1 MEMQGG
7 SSDILLLPSQQQL
20 LIRIRHLVA
29 MDSNFV
35 LVSGPMG
42 AGKSTMAGVLLE
54 QFGEDFQHAWINCHP
69 RHSDVDVRE
78 NLLHQLFP
86 AGTFSSEDPLEE
98 SLTHLAPEESRHWL
112 VVINHAERLSNQILV
127 ELWGLVESCKSR
139 GPGQQHVGVV
149 LFSEP
154 EWASRIARELS
165 DIVKADQPLLALPPL
180 SMDERR
186 VLFNRLAERLP
197 EQIDLSPE
205 VEGALTEI
213 DGWPGEVETIL
224 LQLTDTETVLNAAI
238 AEHARHKKAFPI
250 DWRILIIGIVAIS
263 FIALGV
269 VLFGLNDHFQQVQTP
284 GERLPVDVETETP
297 ATTTPEPLVS
307 TWEQPEADKDVDLP
321 KPVSATTIETGALP
335 SDTQTRVVVTEQE
348 LNEITETLAPNSNE
362 QIKRS
367 HQPEVI
373 PQPVAEPPKQAV
385 SAPQKA
391 APRHP
396 VLQVNPAH
404 YALQLVVLSN
414 DASMQAFIKEHR
426 LQNDANFIQY
436 HAIRSGQLRVIGIYG
451 NYTSKDTARAAGKT
465 LASGLVKLGPWPKP
479 YAAIQQELH
488 QPDAQ

>member
-20 LIRIRHLVA
+20 LVRIRHLVA

-54 QFGEDFQHAWINCHP
+54 QFGDDFQHAWINCHP
-69 RHSDVDVRE
+69 RHNDVNVRE

-98 SLTHLAPEESRHWL
+98 SLVHLNPEESRHWL
-112 VVINHAERLSNQILV
+112 IVINHAERLSNQMLV

-180 SMDERR
+180 SQDERR

-197 EQIDLSPE
+197 EQIEFSPE
-205 VEGALTEI
+205 VESALADI

-250 DWRILIIGIVAIS
+250 DWRILVIGIVAIS
-263 FIALGV
+263 CIALGV
-269 VLFGLNDHFQQVQTP
+269 VLFGLKDNLQQVQTP
-284 GERLPVDVETETP
+284 GERLPVAVTAP
-297 ATTTPEPLVS
+297 SPAAATTSPEPLAS
-307 TWEQPEADKDVDLP
+307 TWQQPKADEQVNLPE
-321 KPVSATTIETGALP
+321 PVSATTIETGETA
-335 SDTQTRVVVTEQE
+335 SDTQTRVVVTEKE
-348 LNEITETLAPNSNE
+348 LGEIAETLAPTNRE
-362 QIKRS
+362 ATTPAP
-367 HQPEVI
+367 HAE
-373 PQPVAEPPKQAV
+373 PVAELPKPV
-385 SAPQKA
+385 APEPVVTT
-391 APRHP
+391 PRHP

-414 DASMQAFIKEHR
+414 DAAMRAFIKTHR

-436 HAIRSGQLRVIGIYG
+436 HAMRSGQLRVIGIYG
-451 NYTSKDTARAAGKT
+451 NYASKDIARAASKT
-465 LASGLVKLGPWPKP
+465 LSTGLVKLGPWPKP